1 MPNILTPIQILEKL
15 VSFPTVSRDTNLPLI
30 DWVEE
35 YLDSHGISSHRYYHE
50 SREKAALFAHVGPE
64 VEGGVVLSGHTDVVP
79 VDGQDWSTDP
89 WVLTEQDGLLYGR
102 GSCDMKGFDALAV
115 WAMVEAKKRGVTRP
129 LQIALSFDE
138 EVGCTGAPPMIERML
153 EVLPKA
159 ELALIGEP
167 SMMKV
172 VTSHKGSQA
181 HMTRI
186 IGHEVH
192 SSTPHLGVSAIMEAG
207 RLIQWA
213 NRINEANSKTTPS
226 GMDALFEP
234 SWTTAHVGTIHGG
247 TAQNI
252 TAGECRFGLDFRVV
266 PGDDGKVWEQAYL
279 DEVRLVEAEMQ
290 KTCPDTRIEV
300 NSTFSVTPLRPE
312 DDGPAET
319 LARALT
325 GDNGTHVV
333 SYATEAGQFQDAGY
347 SACVCGPGDIAQAHQ
362 ADEFISIEQ
371 MNEGQAFIER
381 LLGKMV

>member
-1 MPNILTPIQILEKL
+1 MTKVLTPIEILAKL
-15 VSFPTVSRDTNLPLI
+15 VSFPTVSRDSNLPLI

-35 YLDSHGISSHRYYHE
+35 YLDGHDIHCHRYYHE

-64 VEGGVVLSGHTDVVP
+64 IEGGIILSGHTDVVP
-79 VDGQDWSTDP
+79 VEGQDWSTDP
-89 WVLTEQDGLLYGR
+89 FVLTEKDGLLYGR
-102 GSCDMKGFDALAV
+102 GSCDMKGFDALAI
-115 WAMVEAKKRGVTRP
+115 WAMVEAKSRPLKRP

-138 EVGCTGAPPMIERML
+138 ELGCIGAPPMIERIV
-153 EVLPKA
+153 EVMPKA

-172 VTSHKGSQA
+172 VTSHKGSQC
-181 HMTRI
+181 HLTHI
-186 IGHEVH
+186 FGHEVH

-207 RLIQWA
+207 RVIQWA
-213 NRINEANSKTTPS
+213 NELNEANSQKAPT

-234 SWTTAHVGTIHGG
+234 SWSTAHVGTIHGG

-266 PGDDGKVWEQAYL
+266 PGDDGALLEQAYRT
-279 DEVRLVEAEMQ
+279 EVCRIEKAMQ
-290 KTCPDTRIEV
+290 RVCPDTRIEIENRSAV
-300 NSTFSVTPLRPE
+300 PPLRPE
-312 DDGPAET
+312 TNGAAET

-362 ADEFISIEQ
+362 ADEFISIAQ
-371 MNEGQAFIER
+371 MIEGQEFMNM
-381 LLGKMV
+381 LLQRME

>member
-1 MPNILTPIQILEKL
+1 VTKVLTPIEILTKL
-15 VSFPTVSRDTNLPLI
+15 VSYPTVSRDTNLPLI

-35 YLDSHGISSHRYYHE
+35 YLDGHGINCHRYYHE
-50 SREKAALFAHVGPE
+50 NREKAALFAQVGPE
-64 VEGGVVLSGHTDVVP
+64 IEGGVILSGHTDVVP

-89 WVLTEQDGLLYGR
+89 FELVEKDGLLYGR
-102 GSCDMKGFDALAV
+102 GSCDMKGYDALAI
-115 WAMVEAKKRGVTRP
+115 WAMVEAKNRPLKRP

-138 EVGCTGAPPMIERML
+138 ELGCTGAPPMIARIL

-172 VTSHKGSQA
+172 VTSHKGGQC

-207 RLIQWA
+207 RIIQWA
-213 NRINEANSKTTPS
+213 NDVNEANSQKSPS
-226 GMDALFEP
+226 GMDVLFEP
-234 SWTTAHVGTIHGG
+234 SWSTAHVGTIQGG

-252 TAGECRFGLDFRVV
+252 TAGECKFGLDFRVV
-266 PGDDGKVWEQAYL
+266 PGDDGAAWEDAYRK
-279 DEVRLVEAEMQ
+279 EVRRIEADMQ
-290 KTCPDTRIEV
+290 KVCPDTRIEV
-300 NSTFSVTPLRPE
+300 VNRSSAPPLRPE
-312 DDGPAET
+312 TDGAAEL

-325 GDNGTHVV
+325 GDNATNVV

-362 ADEFISIEQ
+362 ADEFISIAQ
-371 MNEGQAFIER
+371 MNEGQVYLEK
-381 LLGKMV
+381 LLGRME

>member
-1 MPNILTPIQILEKL
+1 MADTLTPIQILAEL
-15 VSFPTVSRDTNLPLI
+15 VGFPTVSRDTNLPLI

-35 YLDSHGISSHRYYHE
+35 YLTGHGIDCHRFYHE
-50 SREKAALFAHVGPE
+50 SGEKAALFAHVGPW
-64 VEGGVVLSGHTDVVP
+64 VEGGIVLSGHTDVVP

-89 WVLTEQDGLLYGR
+89 FVLTEKDGRLYGR
-102 GSCDMKGFDALAV
+102 GSCDMKGFDALAI
-115 WAMVEAKKRGVTRP
+115 WAMVEAKRRGVTRP

-138 EVGCTGAPPMIERML
+138 EVGCTGAPPMIQRML

-181 HMTRI
+181 HITRI

-207 RLIQWA
+207 RLIHWA
-213 NRINEANSKTTPS
+213 NEVNEANSQKPAS

-279 DEVRLVEAEMQ
+279 DQVARVEAAMQ
-290 KTCPDTRIEV
+290 ATCPDTRIEV
-300 NSTFSVTPLRPE
+300 TSTFSVTPLRPE
-312 DDGPAET
+312 DNGPAEA

-362 ADEFISIEQ
+362 GDEFIEITQ
-371 MNEGQAFIER
+371 MHEGQAFLER
-381 LLGKMV
+381 MLDRMA